1 MWRLIYS
8 KRKFD
13 KSEKEESKQAL
24 NGLSFSCGAQLQDAD
39 IPVQLKDILFVR
51 TMTCEDPNFIIPP
64 NLRIYVYTV
73 LLLRLHGV
81 TLNCTTLSAG
91 AVWTSLQSRTQ
102 RRNPRLKTC
111 VDSVLCNVMRFYTY
125 ITRFIVMIMAI
136 DRPPACKQQEVRTG
150 NYNLV

>member
-1 MWRLIYS
+1 MKSIKAQASQTEISTILPKCTCAACEECTNDDVRCEMWRP

-13 KSEKEESKQAL
+13 KSEKEELKQAL

-39 IPVQLKDILFVR
+39 IPVQLKDIIFIR

-102 RRNPRLKTC
+102 KRNPRLKTC
-111 VDSVLCNVMRFYTY
+111 GQCTV
-125 ITRFIVMIMAI
+125 
-136 DRPPACKQQEVRTG
+136 
-150 NYNLV
+150 